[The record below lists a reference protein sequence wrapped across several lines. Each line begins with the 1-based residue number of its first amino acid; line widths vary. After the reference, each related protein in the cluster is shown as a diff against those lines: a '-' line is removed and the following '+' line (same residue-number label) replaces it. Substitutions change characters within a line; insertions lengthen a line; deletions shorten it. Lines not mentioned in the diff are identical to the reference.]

1 MGYDDIEPLRY
12 ISPRL
17 TTIKYSVKKMG
28 EIIFDTLFE
37 VIKTQAKRSIC
48 LSMKLWKGK
57 RLSEETV
64 RFFIKKIVY
73 AHDF

>member
-37 VIKTQAKRSIC
+37 VIKTQAKKKHMLEYEIVE
-48 LSMKLWKGK
+48 G
-57 RLSEETV
+57 ET
-64 RFFIKKIVY
+64 IV
-73 AHDF
+73 